1 MRVTKV
7 ARLQSPTAG
16 SNGKLC
22 LVVGS
27 EERYF
32 EASAFVEE
40 LRQLEGQRW
49 KLRDEHVGGIIPKGL
64 WAGYPLDGV
73 GIRAPL
79 QRVVLAKVLAFAARN

>member
-16 SNGKLC
+16 SNGKWH

-40 LRQLEGQRW
+40 LRQLEDQGW
-49 KLRDEHVGGIIPKGL
+49 KLRGEHVGGIIPNASG
-64 WAGYPLDGV
+64 P
-73 GIRAPL
+73 GIPWTEFVYERRYSEL
-79 QRVVLAKVLAFAARN
+79 F